1 MRNPFL
7 SDWWSGRRRGLKLL
21 RVFKDF
27 KDFRVIRDLRVFRVV
42 EVLGFF
48 LPPGVPSPVGL
59 IPPPFGGGSGGGPL
73 YASMFA

>member
-27 KDFRVIRDLRVFRVV
+27 KVIRVFKVIRDFRVFRVV
-42 EVLGFF
+42 EVLGLF
-48 LPPGVPSPVGL
+48 LPPGVPSPVGE
-59 IPPPFGGGSGGGPL
+59 G
-73 YASMFA
+73 

>member
-27 KDFRVIRDLRVFRVV
+27 KDFRDFKVIRDFRVFKVV
-42 EVLGFF
+42 EVLGLF
-48 LPPGVPSPVGL
+48 LSPGVPSPVGE
-59 IPPPFGGGSGGGPL
+59 G
-73 YASMFA
+73 